1 MHRTT
6 RTITTTLFSGVLAVG
21 VLGAAA
27 TAAPVTSDRGAGQVT
42 VSTASDAA
50 KPKVSKSCKKA
61 LKKRSKAIKGA
72 TFGKCMTR
80 AMTTSKTFTTVTKGP
95 GFSDRTTYSYGATID
110 FDSRSEGARLVVV
123 GSDAWLYLEELGEW
137 TVADPNGSEE
147 QQVLAQA
154 VKESRKEMS
163 AKTVS
168 RPYAKGSSWKHTG
181 KMKKIKGVK
190 AWEYKGS
197 TKGAYG
203 PGIKVLK
210 ERVWLDKNFRQVKST
225 TKVRTEG
232 VTFTLTQTVTG
243 YGKKADLTAGVP
255 RD

>member
-1 MHRTT
+1 MRRVTT
-6 RTITTTLFSGVLAVG
+6 ALTSALATTAL
-21 VLGAAA
+21 AA
-27 TAAPVTSDRGAGQVT
+27 TMVVTTGAVASAAPQDA
-42 VSTASDAA
+42 STASDAA

-110 FDSRSEGARLVVV
+110 FDSRSEGVRLVAV
-123 GSDAWLYLEELGEW
+123 GADAWLYAEEMGGW
-137 TVADPNGSEE
+137 TVADPNGTEE
-147 QQVLAQA
+147 QQSLADA
-154 VKESRKEMS
+154 VKESRKMMKATS
-163 AKTVS
+163 IA
-168 RPYAKGSSWKHTG
+168 RPYAKGTAWEHTG
-181 KMKKIKGVK
+181 KVKRIKGVK
-190 AWEYKGS
+190 AWEYKGA
-197 TKGAYG
+197 TKGGYG
-203 PGIKVLK
+203 SGVKVLK

-243 YGKKADLTAGVP
+243 YGKKVDLNAGTP
-255 RD
+255 QG